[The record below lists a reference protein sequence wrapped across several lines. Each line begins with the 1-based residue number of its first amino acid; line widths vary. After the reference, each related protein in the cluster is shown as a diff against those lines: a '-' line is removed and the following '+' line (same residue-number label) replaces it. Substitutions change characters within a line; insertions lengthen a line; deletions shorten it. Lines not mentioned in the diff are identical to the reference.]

1 MVIIHIFMLSQNL
14 TTVKTSWSSGE
25 QKCRILRVLG
35 QQASTHLGTV
45 RQLCRHWSSTQW
57 CLKQCYRTRVLPR
70 PNIMLNVKKVVA
82 RWGWQ
87 EASWRLPSCF
97 PPSRLLSQPQHPTNK
112 NTNKYKSRPQQPTNI
127 NTNKCKSKSQYTTNT
142 NTNKDKSKSQYTSK
156 IKQIKV
162 TIHNKNKHKQ
172 ITATT
177 YNKYKCPFIDLDFW
191 YWW

>member
-35 QQASTHLGTV
+35 QQASTYLGTV

-57 CLKQCYRTRVLPR
+57 CLKQCHRTRVLPR

-112 NTNKYKSRPQQPTNI
+112 NTNKYKSRPQLPNKYKHKQVQIKTTTTNKYKHKQIQITATKPNNYKPKPQHPTNI
-127 NTNKCKSKSQYTTNT
+127 NTNKCKSKSQYTSKVNT
-142 NTNKDKSKSQYTSK
+142 NQS
-156 IKQIKV
+156 
-162 TIHNKNKHKQ
+162 HNTQQK
-172 ITATT
+172 
-177 YNKYKCPFIDLDFW
+177 
-191 YWW
+191 